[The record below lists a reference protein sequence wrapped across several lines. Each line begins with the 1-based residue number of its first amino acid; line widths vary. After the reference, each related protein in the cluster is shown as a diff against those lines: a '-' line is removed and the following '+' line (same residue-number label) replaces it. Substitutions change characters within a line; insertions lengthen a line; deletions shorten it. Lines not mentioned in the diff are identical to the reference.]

1 MSSPTETAPT
11 ETAPIKTAAHPYRQL
26 VARRIALV
34 LGLSLLLCLS
44 IAVDVSLGPAR
55 YALRD
60 VAATLIWPEAAD
72 LQMRVVVWDIRLP
85 MALMAVTVGGCLSL
99 AGAQM
104 QTILANPL
112 ASPFTLG
119 LSAAAS
125 FGAALAMVLGVALF
139 PAALAL
145 MVPINAFVMAM
156 LAALL
161 IFALSSMRGVTVET
175 IVLLGIALVFTF
187 NAALALLQYFASEQ
201 ALAAV
206 VFWTMGSLTK
216 ASWDKVAV
224 TAAILVVCTPLFARR
239 AWALTAI
246 RLGEARASAMG
257 VPVRRLRL
265 EALVLVS
272 VLAAIPVSFVGTIGF
287 IGIVGP
293 HIARLLLGEDQ
304 RFFLP
309 GAILSG
315 ALILSATSVL
325 SKAILPGAVLPI
337 GIITAL
343 VGGAVFRHADLYPW
357 KTLMVTLELDRVEA
371 RYGRKVI
378 YTDATTPAIS
388 GGNLTALIGP
398 NAAGKSTLFRRI
410 AGQLAGSGQVRITGA
425 DRDDLRYM
433 PQDTA
438 MSAALSVY
446 EAVILALKQG
456 RSGWRLS
463 AGELAAV
470 DAILARLKITA
481 LAERQLAE
489 LSGGQRQLISIAQ
502 TLVSRPRLVLMDEP
516 TSALDLYR
524 QYEVLELLRSYA
536 AETGA
541 VVVLA
546 LHDLNQVM
554 RSCTTTIA
562 VAEGR
567 VVAVGPT
574 LEVLSPALIRRLYA
588 IESRVETCSRGC
600 PMMIVD
606 GALEQGA

>member
-1 MSSPTETAPT
+1 
-11 ETAPIKTAAHPYRQL
+11 
-26 VARRIALV
+26 
-34 LGLSLLLCLS
+34 
-44 IAVDVSLGPAR
+44 
-55 YALRD
+55 
-60 VAATLIWPEAAD
+60 
-72 LQMRVVVWDIRLP
+72 
-85 MALMAVTVGGCLSL
+85 
-99 AGAQM
+99 
-104 QTILANPL
+104 
-112 ASPFTLG
+112 
-119 LSAAAS
+119 
-125 FGAALAMVLGVALF
+125 
-139 PAALAL
+139 
-145 MVPINAFVMAM
+145 
-156 LAALL
+156 
-161 IFALSSMRGVTVET
+161 
-175 IVLLGIALVFTF
+175 
-187 NAALALLQYFASEQ
+187 
-201 ALAAV
+201 
-206 VFWTMGSLTK
+206 
-216 ASWDKVAV
+216 
-224 TAAILVVCTPLFARR
+224 
-239 AWALTAI
+239 
-246 RLGEARASAMG
+246 
-257 VPVRRLRL
+257 
-265 EALVLVS
+265 
-272 VLAAIPVSFVGTIGF
+272 
-287 IGIVGP
+287 
-293 HIARLLLGEDQ
+293 
-304 RFFLP
+304 
-309 GAILSG
+309 
-315 ALILSATSVL
+315 
-325 SKAILPGAVLPI
+325 
-337 GIITAL
+337 
-343 VGGAVFRHADLYPW
+343 
-357 KTLMVTLELDRVEA
+357 MVTLELDRVEA
-371 RYGRKVI
+371 RYGRKII

-388 GGNLTALIGP
+388 GGHLTALIGP

-438 MSAALSVY
+438 ISAALSVY

-470 DAILARLKITA
+470 DAILTRLKITA

-606 GALEQGA
+606 GALEQGT